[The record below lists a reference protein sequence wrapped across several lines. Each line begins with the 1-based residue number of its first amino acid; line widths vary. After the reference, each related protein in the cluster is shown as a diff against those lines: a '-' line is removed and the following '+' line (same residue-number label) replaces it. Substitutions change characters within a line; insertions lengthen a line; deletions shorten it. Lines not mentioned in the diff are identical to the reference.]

1 MDIFKNVEVM
11 KKILATFFFQ
21 TMVYVLPVGDWVAGP
36 VVRWAAR
43 LAQFVLFNGI
53 EVLFVVGIGYVG
65 IQAAEVWGARM
76 RRMWVSWRDTWGGGR
91 RDDPLENIGEFL
103 ANMADLPPGPL
114 ADAGLAD
121 FVGGAAWEAEDIE
134 E

>member
-1 MDIFKNVEVM
+1 
-11 KKILATFFFQ
+11 
-21 TMVYVLPVGDWVAGP
+21 MVYVLPVGDWVAGP

-76 RRMWVSWRDTWGGGR
+76 RRMLVSWRDTWGGGR

-114 ADAGLAD
+114 AGPLADAGLAD